1 LVSIRIKMKQRDED
15 NTDYRPGDFKISP
28 RVLDV
33 GKGTWGGQQV
43 NTGARAV

>member
-1 LVSIRIKMKQRDED
+1 MVSIRTEVKQRDED

-43 NTGARAV
+43 NTGACAV

>member
-1 LVSIRIKMKQRDED
+1 MVSIRIEVRQRDED
-15 NTDYRPGDFKISP
+15 NTDYRPGDFKI
-28 RVLDV
+28 RVLDM